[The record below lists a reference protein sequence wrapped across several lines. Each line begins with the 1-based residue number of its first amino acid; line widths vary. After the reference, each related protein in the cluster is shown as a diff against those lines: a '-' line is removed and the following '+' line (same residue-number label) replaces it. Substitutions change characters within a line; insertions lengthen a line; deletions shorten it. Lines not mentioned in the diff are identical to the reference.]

1 VRQLLDRFA
10 DVLPRDQLR
19 TGCVVHSTVGPR
31 VLARGTTATAR
42 AERRHV
48 LSVGPAGMVSIAG
61 GKLTT
66 HRLIAMDALRH
77 LPAEVRPHRLAA
89 RSNALGSRCSRATE
103 TLLRRRVDPET
114 TMHLVRLYG
123 EAARSVIA
131 YDDLVSDALERI
143 HPGGPDVWA
152 QVDFARDHEWALNV
166 SDIVERRTTLAVRGL
181 TSKPVVDAVRERL
194 ASSDWIGPASVRSRA
209 TQRRQSPRGAGS
221 S

>member
-1 VRQLLDRFA
+1 MA
-10 DVLPRDQLR
+10 
-19 TGCVVHSTVGPR
+19 
-31 VLARGTTATAR
+31 
-42 AERRHV
+42 
-48 LSVGPAGMVSIAG
+48 SIAG

-77 LPAEVRPHRLAA
+77 LPAEVRPHRRAA
-89 RSNALGSRCSRATE
+89 RSNALGSRCSQATE
-103 TLLRRRVDPET
+103 TLLRRRLDPET
-114 TMHLVRLYG
+114 TTHLVRLYG

-194 ASSDWIGPASVRSRA
+194 ASSDWIGPASA
-209 TQRRQSPRGAGS
+209 QPRGI
-221 S
+221 